1 MRETMKIY
9 DGSAEAKNARKKAKS
24 WNGFHLLLTAP
35 ARRAVM
41 LSSLKIPML
50 IVFIVGLAA
59 GIAAGAGVGFGLGFG
74 AALALVIYMDY
85 QNDVYKKLYS
95 PERDQGVLTLPEGM
109 TWEQAVEHI
118 RHGFAHPDVEQ
129 VTDTPEDI
137 IFHSKKR
144 GTYQLKN
151 TPDGLR
157 MTILAKPSR
166 SGKKEY
172 LYAVF
177 SSMLLSQ
184 VIALLYPEMISAA
197 QVEEE
202 KAQVNKLFRRHGL
215 PMLIEWV
222 IGIVLLAVMGWML
235 YMALYSDA
243 ARSKGLSEGHYSAF
257 PAEATVGEVLDD
269 FFVNG
274 KWDNYEQSGA
284 TFVSYTGEC
293 ADAQTGGTITMGFY
307 FKLEEDGSFSMDRM
321 TWNGDTMNL
330 LEQYA
335 VLSKISESYCQ
346 HHGIAN
352 SGSNPLDDALDS
364 LDDIL
369 NDAAS
374 TTAES
379 EGEVESTVESASEP
393 EAETSAEEP
402 DTTDE
407 EETGLITED
416 RKVHSTNGIDTY
428 WELAGDISAFM
439 GTYESGQMT
448 EEDRAYFQSY
458 SSKLFFTQW
467 QNAMYTDVDEYHW
480 KYGALVGWHEF
491 VTYLNFYDDVAS
503 VNGLNLI
510 PSEYYDVLYSVTLDP
525 TTDDEAEPYV
535 NEVVDIAEN
544 NGAEIQIW

>member
-1 MRETMKIY
+1 MSEPMKIY
-9 DGSAEAKNARKKAKS
+9 DGSAEAKTARKQAKS

-50 IVFIVGLAA
+50 VVFIVGLAA

-74 AALALVIYMDY
+74 TALALVIYMGY
-85 QNDVYKKLYS
+85 QNDVYKKLYA

-109 TWEQAVEHI
+109 TWEQAVERI

-137 IFHSKKR
+137 TFHSKKR

-177 SSMLLSQ
+177 GSMLLSQ

-222 IGIVLLAVMGWML
+222 IGIVVLVVMGWML

-284 TFVSYTGEC
+284 TFVSYAGEC
-293 ADAQTGGTITMGFY
+293 ADAQTGGTITIGFY
-307 FKLEEDGSFSMDRM
+307 FKQEDDGSFSMDRM
-321 TWNGDTMNL
+321 TWNGD
-330 LEQYA
+330 
-335 VLSKISESYCQ
+335 
-346 HHGIAN
+346 
-352 SGSNPLDDALDS
+352 
-364 LDDIL
+364 L
-369 NDAAS
+369 NDATGAVP
-374 TTAES
+374 EP
-379 EGEVESTVESASEP
+379 ESEP
-393 EAETSAEEP
+393 EEPAAESVSESVSGS
-402 DTTDE
+402 DE
-407 EETGLITED
+407 ESEADSEWDDWDWGEDLYTRIQVDAGLAADGELDNEELSYLRAMGEDAFFDQWEYTMCDDIEMIGSRYDYETAYSIFENYVNLYEVVFPNGSLADKYISYCYESSTPETED
-416 RKVHSTNGIDTY
+416 QAENRVHDITG
-428 WELAGDISAFM
+428 ELR
-439 GTYESGQMT
+439 Y
-448 EEDRAYFQSY
+448 
-458 SSKLFFTQW
+458 
-467 QNAMYTDVDEYHW
+467 
-480 KYGALVGWHEF
+480 
-491 VTYLNFYDDVAS
+491 YDD
-503 VNGLNLI
+503 
-510 PSEYYDVLYSVTLDP
+510 
-525 TTDDEAEPYV
+525 
-535 NEVVDIAEN
+535 
-544 NGAEIQIW
+544 

>member
-1 MRETMKIY
+1 MSEPMKIY
-9 DGSAEAKNARKKAKS
+9 DGSAEAKTARKQAKS

-50 IVFIVGLAA
+50 IAFAA
-59 GIAAGAGVGFGLGFG
+59 GVATGIMTGAGAVFGLIFG
-74 AALALVIYMDY
+74 AALALVIYMGY
-85 QNDVYKKLYS
+85 QNDVYKKLYA

-109 TWEQAVEHI
+109 TWEQAVERI
-118 RHGFAHPDVEQ
+118 RRGFAHPDVEQ

-137 IFHSKKR
+137 TFHSKKR

-222 IGIVLLAVMGWML
+222 IGIVVLVVMGWML

-293 ADAQTGGTITMGFY
+293 ADAQTGGTITIGFY
-307 FKLEEDGSFSMDRM
+307 FKQEDDGSFSMDRM

-330 LEQYA
+330 LKQYA

-369 NDAAS
+369 NGDLNDAAS
-374 TTAES
+374 AIPEP
-379 EGEVESTVESASEP
+379 ESEP
-393 EAETSAEEP
+393 EEPAAESVSESVSGS
-402 DTTDE
+402 DE
-407 EETGLITED
+407 ESETDSDWDDWDWGEDLYTRIQVDTGLAADGELDNEELSYLRAMGEDAFFDQWEYTMCDDIEMIGSRYDYETAYSIFENYVNLYEVVFPNGSLADKYISYCYESSTPETED
-416 RKVHSTNGIDTY
+416 QAENRVHDITG
-428 WELAGDISAFM
+428 ELR
-439 GTYESGQMT
+439 Y
-448 EEDRAYFQSY
+448 
-458 SSKLFFTQW
+458 
-467 QNAMYTDVDEYHW
+467 
-480 KYGALVGWHEF
+480 
-491 VTYLNFYDDVAS
+491 YDD
-503 VNGLNLI
+503 
-510 PSEYYDVLYSVTLDP
+510 
-525 TTDDEAEPYV
+525 
-535 NEVVDIAEN
+535 
-544 NGAEIQIW
+544 

>member
-1 MRETMKIY
+1 
-9 DGSAEAKNARKKAKS
+9 
-24 WNGFHLLLTAP
+24 
-35 ARRAVM
+35 M

-50 IVFIVGLAA
+50 VVFIVGLAA

-74 AALALVIYMDY
+74 TALALVIYMGY
-85 QNDVYKKLYS
+85 QNDVYKKLYA

-109 TWEQAVEHI
+109 TWEQAVERI

-137 IFHSKKR
+137 TFHSKKR

-177 SSMLLSQ
+177 GSMLLSQ

-222 IGIVLLAVMGWML
+222 IGIVVLVVMGWML

-243 ARSKGLSEGHYSAF
+243 ARSIGLSEGHYSAF

-293 ADAQTGGTITMGFY
+293 ADAQTGGTITIGFY
-307 FKLEEDGSFSMDRM
+307 FKQEDDGSFSMDRDDM
-321 TWNGDTMNL
+321 
-330 LEQYA
+330 ERRHHEPAEA
-335 VLSKISESYCQ
+335 VCC
-346 HHGIAN
+346 
-352 SGSNPLDDALDS
+352 
-364 LDDIL
+364 
-369 NDAAS
+369 
-374 TTAES
+374 
-379 EGEVESTVESASEP
+379 
-393 EAETSAEEP
+393 
-402 DTTDE
+402 
-407 EETGLITED
+407 
-416 RKVHSTNGIDTY
+416 
-428 WELAGDISAFM
+428 AF
-439 GTYESGQMT
+439 Q
-448 EEDRAYFQSY
+448 DQ
-458 SSKLFFTQW
+458 
-467 QNAMYTDVDEYHW
+467 
-480 KYGALVGWHEF
+480 
-491 VTYLNFYDDVAS
+491 
-503 VNGLNLI
+503 
-510 PSEYYDVLYSVTLDP
+510 
-525 TTDDEAEPYV
+525 
-535 NEVVDIAEN
+535 
-544 NGAEIQIW
+544 

>member
-1 MRETMKIY
+1 MSEPMKIY
-9 DGSAEAKNARKKAKS
+9 DGSAEAKTARKQAKS

-50 IVFIVGLAA
+50 VVFIVGLAA

-74 AALALVIYMDY
+74 TALALVIYMGY
-85 QNDVYKKLYS
+85 QNDVYKKLYA

-109 TWEQAVEHI
+109 TWEQAVERI

-137 IFHSKKR
+137 TFHSKKR

-177 SSMLLSQ
+177 GSMLLSQ

-222 IGIVLLAVMGWML
+222 IGIVVLVVMGWML

-269 FFVNG
+269 FLSTASGITTSRAARPLSATPVNVR
-274 KWDNYEQSGA
+274 
-284 TFVSYTGEC
+284 T
-293 ADAQTGGTITMGFY
+293 
-307 FKLEEDGSFSMDRM
+307 RR
-321 TWNGDTMNL
+321 
-330 LEQYA
+330 
-335 VLSKISESYCQ
+335 
-346 HHGIAN
+346 
-352 SGSNPLDDALDS
+352 
-364 LDDIL
+364 
-369 NDAAS
+369 
-374 TTAES
+374 TAGRS
-379 EGEVESTVESASEP
+379 P
-393 EAETSAEEP
+393 
-402 DTTDE
+402 
-407 EETGLITED
+407 
-416 RKVHSTNGIDTY
+416 
-428 WELAGDISAFM
+428 
-439 GTYESGQMT
+439 
-448 EEDRAYFQSY
+448 
-458 SSKLFFTQW
+458 
-467 QNAMYTDVDEYHW
+467 
-480 KYGALVGWHEF
+480 
-491 VTYLNFYDDVAS
+491 
-503 VNGLNLI
+503 
-510 PSEYYDVLYSVTLDP
+510 
-525 TTDDEAEPYV
+525 
-535 NEVVDIAEN
+535 
-544 NGAEIQIW
+544 